1 MEQMEKRFLEIVE
14 SMDLPNDKRQVVMG
28 SSEEKKWQMV
38 RDFTRRRRQVPPHE
52 YLNKLRQVT
61 EGDPSRRMRRKI
73 VMSSTVQN
81 LQGLEI
87 SLRTNNIS
95 WVQEFLDSRNSGLT
109 VLVRYMKMRYTL
121 EQSHG
126 HQTQSPGSPV
136 SRQLTKTKSVDAGT
150 MLNGSSPP
158 RSPLMSRRNGG
169 GRSESSSDIHICVLC
184 LRALMNNSHGFAALM
199 KDTAALTTMALSMF
213 YGTHRTAI
221 AVIELLAAVCLVK
234 GGHIKIMESVDNFK
248 KENNEQYRFEKL
260 VHYFM
265 EPTASAEFQVA
276 CMTFINVFVHSAEDM
291 NFRVHLQHEFTL
303 LGLDDFIER
312 LKSSSSVA
320 PNLLSQIS
328 AYQGNFFHVESLIED
343 SKTKVDALSSVEQ
356 TKSQMAELQEKHEAA
371 EFQSLK
377 RIADL
382 EKKLSDLNK
391 TVKEA
396 QTGTLPPSSDAPP
409 PPGAP
414 PPPPLPGGAPPPPP
428 PPPPGLPGAP
438 PPPPPPPG
446 GPGAPPLPPLGG
458 KFGIRGGKRKI
469 ETKYRLPLLNWSSIP
484 ATQIAGTVFTEMDDE
499 KIIKLID
506 FTEFEETFKLNTPA
520 NNEPDGEG
528 VKPEPTPR
536 KKTVQKEGLLD
547 TNRSQNVAIARR
559 KITCSSEELK
569 DVITQMDLER
579 LPVDLVEILNKVTP
593 NEDEVK
599 KFGQFQKDKK
609 DPKTLPDNDRF
620 VFELYRVERLQ
631 ARLNVMIFMGNFE
644 EDIGILIPQIDAV
657 IAASKSVTSS
667 DHFKKVLEIILAF
680 GNYMNSSKRGG
691 VYGFKVA
698 SLDMLRDSKAPSDHT
713 VTLMHYVAGVIRDKF
728 PLLLGFVHEL
738 TYLDKAAPV
747 SLDLL
752 MADFRQISK
761 GIKEATGELINNKQ
775 NTALKTF
782 CLEAEPKVTKLEKGL
797 ETAKEA
803 FGEVVQYFGENAK
816 LSQPNSIFPVLHRF
830 VTNFRIILA
839 FGNYMN
845 SSKRGGVYG
854 FKVASLDMLRDS
866 KAPSDHTVTLMHY
879 VAGVIRDKFPLLL
892 GFVHE
897 LTYLD
902 KAAPV
907 SLDLLMADFRQIS
920 KGIKEAT
927 GELINNK
934 QNTALKTFCLEAEP
948 KVTKLEKGLETAKE
962 AFGEVVQYF
971 GENAKLSQPNSIF
984 PVLHR
989 FVTNFRKAD
998 SDNLAKIAIR
1008 QAQLCVLP
1016 CVDDTSLSEDDQ
1028 GVDVLPQIYDGAI
1041 EEIISGMKN
1050 TAYRPANYR
1059 RNTLRKHGNSTSS
1072 NQVAAPSPHDELLK
1086 SLQRRTKAREDNY
1099 GANRPWLK

>member
-1 MEQMEKRFLEIVE
+1 
-14 SMDLPNDKRQVVMG
+14 
-28 SSEEKKWQMV
+28 
-38 RDFTRRRRQVPPHE
+38 
-52 YLNKLRQVT
+52 
-61 EGDPSRRMRRKI
+61 
-73 VMSSTVQN
+73 
-81 LQGLEI
+81 
-87 SLRTNNIS
+87 
-95 WVQEFLDSRNSGLT
+95 
-109 VLVRYMKMRYTL
+109 
-121 EQSHG
+121 
-126 HQTQSPGSPV
+126 
-136 SRQLTKTKSVDAGT
+136 
-150 MLNGSSPP
+150 
-158 RSPLMSRRNGG
+158 
-169 GRSESSSDIHICVLC
+169 
-184 LRALMNNSHGFAALM
+184 
-199 KDTAALTTMALSMF
+199 
-213 YGTHRTAI
+213 
-221 AVIELLAAVCLVK
+221 
-234 GGHIKIMESVDNFK
+234 MESVDNFK
-248 KENNEQYRFEKL
+248 KENNKQYRFEKL

-343 SKTKVDALSSVEQ
+343 SKTKADALSSVEQ
-356 TKSQMAELQEKHEAA
+356 TKSQMAE
-371 EFQSLK
+371 
-377 RIADL
+377 
-382 EKKLSDLNK
+382 
-391 TVKEA
+391 
-396 QTGTLPPSSDAPP
+396 PSSDAPP

-414 PPPPLPGGAPPPPP
+414 PPPPLPGGAPPPP
-428 PPPPGLPGAP
+428 GLPGAP
-438 PPPPPPPG
+438 PHHPLHQG
-446 GPGAPPLPPLGG
+446 GREHHHFHP
-458 KFGIRGGKRKI
+458 
-469 ETKYRLPLLNWSSIP
+469 W
-484 ATQIAGTVFTEMDDE
+484 
-499 KIIKLID
+499 
-506 FTEFEETFKLNTPA
+506 EEN
-520 NNEPDGEG
+520 
-528 VKPEPTPR
+528 
-536 KKTVQKEGLLD
+536 
-547 TNRSQNVAIARR
+547 S
-559 KITCSSEELK
+559 
-569 DVITQMDLER
+569 
-579 LPVDLVEILNKVTP
+579 
-593 NEDEVK
+593 
-599 KFGQFQKDKK
+599 
-609 DPKTLPDNDRF
+609 
-620 VFELYRVERLQ
+620 ELYRVERLQ

-775 NTALKTF
+775 NT
-782 CLEAEPKVTKLEKGL
+782 P
-797 ETAKEA
+797 
-803 FGEVVQYFGENAK
+803 
-816 LSQPNSIFPVLHRF
+816 
-830 VTNFRIILA
+830 
-839 FGNYMN
+839 
-845 SSKRGGVYG
+845 
-854 FKVASLDMLRDS
+854 
-866 KAPSDHTVTLMHY
+866 
-879 VAGVIRDKFPLLL
+879 
-892 GFVHE
+892 
-897 LTYLD
+897 
-902 KAAPV
+902 
-907 SLDLLMADFRQIS
+907 
-920 KGIKEAT
+920 
-927 GELINNK
+927 
-934 QNTALKTFCLEAEP
+934 LKTFCLEAEP

-998 SDNLAKIAIR
+998 SENLAKLAIR

>member
-1 MEQMEKRFLEIVE
+1 MHIMGAAESNPESPSRVWNTTPINLVNNATLNNNSVDPLSSFIQHTNSSASYSIGPSPTLNRGPRAAFDKRTLGSDFVDVDAMEALTMEQMEKRFLEIVE

-52 YLNKLRQVT
+52 YLNKLKQVT
-61 EGDPSRRMRRKI
+61 EGDPSWRVRRKI

-95 WVQEFLDSRNSGLT
+95 WVQEFLDLRNSGLS

-126 HQTQSPGSPV
+126 HQTQSPSSPV

-158 RSPLMSRRNGG
+158 RHHSPLMSRRNGG
-169 GRSESSSDIHICVLC
+169 GRSDSSSDIHICVLC

-396 QTGTLPPSSDAPP
+396 QTGTLPPSLDAPP

-609 DPKTLPDNDRF
+609 DAKTLPDNDRF
-620 VFELYRVERLQ
+620 VFE
-631 ARLNVMIFMGNFE
+631 
-644 EDIGILIPQIDAV
+644 
-657 IAASKSVTSS
+657 
-667 DHFKKVLEIILAF
+667 
-680 GNYMNSSKRGG
+680 
-691 VYGFKVA
+691 
-698 SLDMLRDSKAPSDHT
+698 
-713 VTLMHYVAGVIRDKF
+713 
-728 PLLLGFVHEL
+728 
-738 TYLDKAAPV
+738 
-747 SLDLL
+747 
-752 MADFRQISK
+752 
-761 GIKEATGELINNKQ
+761 
-775 NTALKTF
+775 
-782 CLEAEPKVTKLEKGL
+782 
-797 ETAKEA
+797 
-803 FGEVVQYFGENAK
+803 
-816 LSQPNSIFPVLHRF
+816 
-830 VTNFRIILA
+830 IILA

-998 SDNLAKIAIR
+998 SENLAKIAIR

>member
-1 MEQMEKRFLEIVE
+1 
-14 SMDLPNDKRQVVMG
+14 
-28 SSEEKKWQMV
+28 
-38 RDFTRRRRQVPPHE
+38 
-52 YLNKLRQVT
+52 
-61 EGDPSRRMRRKI
+61 
-73 VMSSTVQN
+73 
-81 LQGLEI
+81 
-87 SLRTNNIS
+87 
-95 WVQEFLDSRNSGLT
+95 
-109 VLVRYMKMRYTL
+109 
-121 EQSHG
+121 
-126 HQTQSPGSPV
+126 
-136 SRQLTKTKSVDAGT
+136 
-150 MLNGSSPP
+150 
-158 RSPLMSRRNGG
+158 
-169 GRSESSSDIHICVLC
+169 
-184 LRALMNNSHGFAALM
+184 
-199 KDTAALTTMALSMF
+199 
-213 YGTHRTAI
+213 
-221 AVIELLAAVCLVK
+221 
-234 GGHIKIMESVDNFK
+234 
-248 KENNEQYRFEKL
+248 
-260 VHYFM
+260 
-265 EPTASAEFQVA
+265 
-276 CMTFINVFVHSAEDM
+276 
-291 NFRVHLQHEFTL
+291 
-303 LGLDDFIER
+303 
-312 LKSSSSVA
+312 
-320 PNLLSQIS
+320 
-328 AYQGNFFHVESLIED
+328 
-343 SKTKVDALSSVEQ
+343 
-356 TKSQMAELQEKHEAA
+356 
-371 EFQSLK
+371 
-377 RIADL
+377 
-382 EKKLSDLNK
+382 
-391 TVKEA
+391 
-396 QTGTLPPSSDAPP
+396 
-409 PPGAP
+409 
-414 PPPPLPGGAPPPPP
+414 
-428 PPPPGLPGAP
+428 
-438 PPPPPPPG
+438 
-446 GPGAPPLPPLGG
+446 
-458 KFGIRGGKRKI
+458 
-469 ETKYRLPLLNWSSIP
+469 
-484 ATQIAGTVFTEMDDE
+484 MDDE

-528 VKPEPTPR
+528 VKPKPTPR

-775 NTALKTF
+775 NT
-782 CLEAEPKVTKLEKGL
+782 P
-797 ETAKEA
+797 
-803 FGEVVQYFGENAK
+803 
-816 LSQPNSIFPVLHRF
+816 
-830 VTNFRIILA
+830 
-839 FGNYMN
+839 
-845 SSKRGGVYG
+845 
-854 FKVASLDMLRDS
+854 
-866 KAPSDHTVTLMHY
+866 
-879 VAGVIRDKFPLLL
+879 
-892 GFVHE
+892 
-897 LTYLD
+897 
-902 KAAPV
+902 
-907 SLDLLMADFRQIS
+907 
-920 KGIKEAT
+920 
-927 GELINNK
+927 
-934 QNTALKTFCLEAEP
+934 LKTFCLEAEP

-998 SDNLAKIAIR
+998 SENLAKLAIR

>member
-1 MEQMEKRFLEIVE
+1 
-14 SMDLPNDKRQVVMG
+14 
-28 SSEEKKWQMV
+28 
-38 RDFTRRRRQVPPHE
+38 
-52 YLNKLRQVT
+52 
-61 EGDPSRRMRRKI
+61 
-73 VMSSTVQN
+73 
-81 LQGLEI
+81 
-87 SLRTNNIS
+87 
-95 WVQEFLDSRNSGLT
+95 
-109 VLVRYMKMRYTL
+109 
-121 EQSHG
+121 
-126 HQTQSPGSPV
+126 
-136 SRQLTKTKSVDAGT
+136 
-150 MLNGSSPP
+150 
-158 RSPLMSRRNGG
+158 
-169 GRSESSSDIHICVLC
+169 
-184 LRALMNNSHGFAALM
+184 
-199 KDTAALTTMALSMF
+199 
-213 YGTHRTAI
+213 
-221 AVIELLAAVCLVK
+221 
-234 GGHIKIMESVDNFK
+234 
-248 KENNEQYRFEKL
+248 
-260 VHYFM
+260 
-265 EPTASAEFQVA
+265 
-276 CMTFINVFVHSAEDM
+276 
-291 NFRVHLQHEFTL
+291 
-303 LGLDDFIER
+303 
-312 LKSSSSVA
+312 
-320 PNLLSQIS
+320 
-328 AYQGNFFHVESLIED
+328 
-343 SKTKVDALSSVEQ
+343 
-356 TKSQMAELQEKHEAA
+356 
-371 EFQSLK
+371 
-377 RIADL
+377 
-382 EKKLSDLNK
+382 
-391 TVKEA
+391 
-396 QTGTLPPSSDAPP
+396 
-409 PPGAP
+409 
-414 PPPPLPGGAPPPPP
+414 
-428 PPPPGLPGAP
+428 
-438 PPPPPPPG
+438 
-446 GPGAPPLPPLGG
+446 
-458 KFGIRGGKRKI
+458 
-469 ETKYRLPLLNWSSIP
+469 
-484 ATQIAGTVFTEMDDE
+484 MDDE

-528 VKPEPTPR
+528 VKPKPTPR

-620 VFELYRVERLQ
+620 VF
-631 ARLNVMIFMGNFE
+631 
-644 EDIGILIPQIDAV
+644 
-657 IAASKSVTSS
+657 
-667 DHFKKVLEIILAF
+667 EIILAF

-775 NTALKTF
+775 NT
-782 CLEAEPKVTKLEKGL
+782 P
-797 ETAKEA
+797 
-803 FGEVVQYFGENAK
+803 
-816 LSQPNSIFPVLHRF
+816 
-830 VTNFRIILA
+830 
-839 FGNYMN
+839 
-845 SSKRGGVYG
+845 
-854 FKVASLDMLRDS
+854 
-866 KAPSDHTVTLMHY
+866 
-879 VAGVIRDKFPLLL
+879 
-892 GFVHE
+892 
-897 LTYLD
+897 
-902 KAAPV
+902 
-907 SLDLLMADFRQIS
+907 
-920 KGIKEAT
+920 
-927 GELINNK
+927 
-934 QNTALKTFCLEAEP
+934 LKTFCLEAEP

-998 SDNLAKIAIR
+998 SENLAKLAIR